1 MEGIKKTFTTP
12 QAVLLDWDGTLVN
25 SMQGIFEAHN
35 HVRVYM
41 GNPAWTWEE
50 YKGFMRSSS
59 RELYPKLYGDRS
71 QEAMDVLY
79 EYYGAHHLQGLEE
92 LPDAANLLAAIHAL
106 NIPMGVVSNKK
117 HEMLVREA
125 KHLGWDR
132 YFGGAMVGAGV
143 AAKDKP
149 APEPVHMALDIMK
162 IKPDQGLM
170 WYIGD
175 TITDLQVAKAAN
187 CNAVLVLHGENKDDL
202 ISEFSPYLVVADCG
216 ALIQILAQK

>member
-1 MEGIKKTFTTP
+1 MESMTQKVTP
-12 QAVLLDWDGTLVN
+12 PAVVLLDWDGTLVN

-41 GNPAWTWEE
+41 GHPAWTWDE

-59 RELYPKLYGDRS
+59 RELYPQLYGDRA

-79 EYYGAHHLQGLEE
+79 DYYGTHHLAGLTE

-125 KHLGWDR
+125 KHLGWDK
-132 YFGGAMVGAGV
+132 YFGGALVGAGV

-149 APEPVHMALDIMK
+149 AADPVHMVLDIMK
-162 IKPDQGLM
+162 VKPNQGLT

-187 CNAVLVLHGENKDDL
+187 CNAVLVLHGENKDAL
-202 ISEFSPYLVVADCG
+202 ISEFSPYLVVADC
-216 ALIQILAQK
+216 ADLLKIMTQK